1 MNKEI
6 SGGKRKGRIRT
17 SETLQQVDIAHSNIS

>member
-6 SGGKRKGRIRT
+6 SGGKRKACIRA
-17 SETLQQVDIAHSNIS
+17 SEMLQQVDIAHSNIF